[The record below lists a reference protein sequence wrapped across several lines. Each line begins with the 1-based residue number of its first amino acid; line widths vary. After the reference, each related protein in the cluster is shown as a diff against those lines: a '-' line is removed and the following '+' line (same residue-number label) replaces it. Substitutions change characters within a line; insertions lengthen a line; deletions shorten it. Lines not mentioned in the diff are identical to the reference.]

1 MAQLKPSGRRGEAED
16 APSHRFAVSAIAFD
30 LDGTLLDTIHDL
42 AAAVNALLA
51 ERNQPLLEQDTI
63 RGLVGKG
70 MANLVRRAIALSTR
84 RTPESLD
91 DAAMAAALDR
101 YQTHYAAQL
110 GRATL
115 PFPGLVPTL
124 DRLRADGFKLA
135 IITNK
140 ATRFVRPHL
149 EQAGIVDRFDLVVG
163 GDDLPVKKPDA
174 GPLLHVAAAF
184 RIAPARLLM
193 VGDSAN
199 DVLAARAAGCPVLVV
214 PHGYRE
220 GRPVQD
226 LGADGIVASLAAVA
240 DRVSHIAPD
249 LT

>member
-1 MAQLKPSGRRGEAED
+1 
-16 APSHRFAVSAIAFD
+16 
-30 LDGTLLDTIHDL
+30 
-42 AAAVNALLA
+42 
-51 ERNQPLLEQDTI
+51 
-63 RGLVGKG
+63 
-70 MANLVRRAIALSTR
+70 MANLVRRAIALSTGSV
-84 RTPESLD
+84 PESLGD
-91 DAAMAAALDR
+91 TAMTAALAR
-101 YQTHYAAQL
+101 YQALYAEQL
-110 GRATL
+110 GRATT
-115 PFPGLVPTL
+115 PFPGLVDCL
-124 DRLRADGFKLA
+124 DRLRREGFALA

-149 EQAGIVDRFDLVVG
+149 EHAGIADRFDLVIG
-163 GDDLPVKKPDA
+163 GDDLPAKKPDA

-184 RIAPARLLM
+184 RIAPSRLLM

-226 LGADGIVASLAAVA
+226 LDADGIVPTLAAVA
-240 DRVSHIAPD
+240 DRVRRIAPE